1 MELDM
6 LKEQL
11 GDELYGAVSRRLQ
24 GVDNLRIIDTQDGS
38 WIPRSRF
45 DEERRGLKST
55 QEQLRQL
62 QGEHEEFRKSR
73 EAEEKAW
80 KEQVAALRGDVTRRD
95 EQIESLST
103 SMQERDSCI
112 EGLRGDVKSRDG
124 TIEQLKS
131 GLAERD
137 GQIRT
142 LHLHGKE
149 KELVRK
155 AGARDPEVVFRLLDQ
170 DRISVGEDG
179 TVTGLT
185 EQLEEI
191 ELAVD
196 GAAALET
203 LKKESGYLFQR
214 EHAPRGGWSMPGGQG
229 TESGES
235 TLSGNV
241 NAAIRAAFGR

>member
-80 KEQVAALRGDVTRRD
+80 KDQVAALRGDVARRD

-124 TIEQLKS
+124 TIEQLRT

-185 EQLEEI
+185 EQLE
-191 ELAVD
+191 
-196 GAAALET
+196 T